1 MDIAIAKMTKPACV
15 SSWKC
20 MLDLSGSGHH
30 ELRHISNSDR
40 NIMGERLAFGPFGF
54 GNGIAKLPKS
64 LRMGFVRGE
73 NGVPNHILI
82 QGVSKTTFERL

>member
-1 MDIAIAKMTKPACV
+1 
-15 SSWKC
+15 
-20 MLDLSGSGHH
+20 
-30 ELRHISNSDR
+30 
-40 NIMGERLAFGPFGF
+40 MGERLAFGPFGF